1 MLRTRILTAVVII
14 PLVLV
19 VLWRGGPLFLV
30 AIGAVLSLGT
40 WEFSTLMAK
49 GGHTSWLPAA
59 VALVWILLLD
69 IQFPSQQATTP
80 GLVVVLLVSLL
91 WAMRRFG
98 QNDPEPVSS
107 WALTVLGGLYV
118 GWMGSHFLRL
128 RELDNGLQWSLTTYG
143 STWLADSG
151 AYFVGRAWG
160 RHKLAPR
167 LSPGKTW
174 EGSLGGLVI
183 GTAATAL
190 LAWLFEVGVWHGV
203 VLGLLIAVISPVGDL
218 GISMVKRQVGAK
230 DSSGLIP
237 GHGGVLDKIDTLLVS
252 VAIATYYVTWVAS

>member
-1 MLRTRILTAVVII
+1 MLRTRILVAIVLV
-14 PLVLV
+14 PLVIGALAV
-19 VLWRGGPLFLV
+19 GGPLFF
-30 AIGAVLSLGT
+30 ATIGAALSLGA
-40 WEFSTLMAK
+40 WEFSSLMRQ
-49 GGHTSWLPAA
+49 GGRTPWLPAV
-59 VALVWILLLD
+59 VALIWVILLD
-69 IQFPSQQATTP
+69 TQYPSHEAITP
-80 GLVVVLLVSLL
+80 GLVVVLLVSLV

-98 QNDPEPVSS
+98 QNDPEPVGD
-107 WALTVLGGLYV
+107 WALTILGGLYI

-128 RELDNGLQWSLTTYG
+128 RELDNGLWWSLTTYG

-183 GTAATAL
+183 GTLSTAL
-190 LAWLFEVGVWHGV
+190 LAGLFGVGVWHGV
-203 VLGLLIAVISPVGDL
+203 ALGVLVAVISPIGDL

-230 DSSGLIP
+230 DSSRLIP

-252 VAIATYYVTWVAS
+252 VSIATYYAMWIAL

>member
-1 MLRTRILTAVVII
+1 MLRTRIVTAIILI
-14 PLVLV
+14 PLVIGALV
-19 VLWRGGPLFLV
+19 VGGPLFFV
-30 AIGAVLSLGT
+30 AIGAVLSLGA
-40 WEFSTLMAK
+40 WEFSNLMGQ
-49 GGHTSWLPAA
+49 GGHRSWLPAA
-59 VALVWILLLD
+59 VALVWVVLLD
-69 IQFPSQQATTP
+69 TQFPSHEVIGP
-80 GLVVVLLVSLL
+80 GLVVVLLVSLV

-98 QNDPEPVSS
+98 QNDPDPVGG
-107 WALTVLGGLYV
+107 WALSILGGLYL

-128 RELDNGLQWSLTTYG
+128 RELGDGLWWSLTAYG

-174 EGSLGGLVI
+174 EGSLGGVVI
-183 GTAATAL
+183 GTMSTAL
-190 LAWLFEVGVWHGV
+190 LAGFFGVGVWHGV
-203 VLGLLIAVISPVGDL
+203 ALGVLVAVISPLGDL

-230 DSSGLIP
+230 DSSKLIP